1 MNELTLQG
9 KTYVSS
15 KRAAEITGYVKDY
28 VGQLC
33 REGLVDAKMVGRSW
47 YVLES
52 SIREHRFGKTED
64 KISEKAS
71 ETIHAGIQESTLTE
85 SLSTWEQPRYSPEE
99 LHELP
104 TDMGIMKTD
113 KTNKDIG
120 ISDTEKSILDMQ
132 TAWKEWFEKK
142 HEPLLESPEVIE
154 TREEEHEAQEHEPHT
169 HEKPE
174 TAPYSS
180 LEEEALSL
188 PLNRL
193 EMFER
198 PAQEVVISGAV
209 EESEEE
215 EEENEDS
222 AQRVPIHIQRIST
235 HPLHAAHDRDAISHN
250 ERPRQAYV
258 REQQR
263 VSIVATAALVAVAGL
278 AIATALIGSGYM
290 SKYGAQ
296 NPAIKFLGGESTVEK
311 TNM

>member
-1 MNELTLQG
+1 MDELTLQG

-33 REGLVDAKMVGRSW
+33 REGLVEAKMVGRSW

-52 SIREHRFGKTED
+52 SIREHRFGKIED
-64 KISEKAS
+64 KISEKTPEA
-71 ETIHAGIQESTLTE
+71 IHAGTQESTLND

-104 TDMGIMKTD
+104 TGMGIIEAD
-113 KTNKDIG
+113 KTNKDIE
-120 ISDTEKSILDMQ
+120 ISDTEKSISDMQ

-154 TREEEHEAQEHEPHT
+154 TREEEHEAQEYEPHT
-169 HEKPE
+169 HEEPE
-174 TAPYSS
+174 ITSYSS
-180 LEEEALSL
+180 LEEEVVSL

-198 PAQEVVISGAV
+198 PAQEVVSGSAV
-209 EESEEE
+209 KQSEEG
-215 EEENEDS
+215 NEDS
-222 AQRVPIHIQRIST
+222 AKRIPIHIQRIPT
-235 HPLHAAHDRDAISHN
+235 HPLHVAHDREVISHN

-263 VSIVATAALVAVAGL
+263 VSIIATATLIAIGGL

-290 SKYGAQ
+290 SEYAAQ

-311 TNM
+311 TNI